1 MWSLDALLN
10 VFITIILSDNNFIN
24 AFSYNVIFSKAN
36 GFVICSTEGPVV
48 DFRNPIN
55 PIEEQK
61 VSTKYYNSEVIFLDS
76 LDCILFMAIFFW
88 K

>member
-1 MWSLDALLN
+1 MLN

-24 AFSYNVIFSKAN
+24 AFSYNVIFSGAI
-36 GFVICSTEGPVV
+36 GFVICSTEGPTV

-55 PIEEQK
+55 PVEEQK
-61 VSTKYYNSEVIFLDS
+61 VATKYYNSKVIFLES
-76 LDCILFMAIFFW
+76 LDYILLMMIFFW